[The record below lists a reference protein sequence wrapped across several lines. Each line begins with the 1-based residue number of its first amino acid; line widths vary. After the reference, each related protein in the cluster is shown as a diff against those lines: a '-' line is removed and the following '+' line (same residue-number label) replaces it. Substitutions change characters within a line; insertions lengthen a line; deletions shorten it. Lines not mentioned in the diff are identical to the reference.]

1 MESATHKDAA
11 ATVGDAAD
19 NGDRQPEAATSFDVH
34 RPVDGSVITSVAID
48 SASAVAESVA
58 RARAAQPA
66 WEAIGFDGRRRWM
79 EELRDWILA
88 NQDRLD
94 AMMQEETGKVRA
106 DAALE
111 AFYCLDAINF
121 WVDQGPKLL
130 ADEIVTPHVPLLRA
144 KRSKIVYRPFGVVGF
159 ISPWNFPVILSIGD
173 ALPALVAGNAV
184 GDQALRGHAADRHR
198 DRPRL
203 AGGDR
208 RPRRPARRQ
217 RRRRDRRGR

>member
-1 MESATHKDAA
+1 MESATHEDTAA
-11 ATVGDAAD
+11 KVGDAAD

-48 SASAVAESVA
+48 SESGVAESVA

-121 WVDQGPKLL
+121 WVDHGPKLL

-144 KRSKIVYRPFGVVGF
+144 KRSKIVYRP
-159 ISPWNFPVILSIGD
+159 
-173 ALPALVAGNAV
+173 LPT
-184 GDQALRGHAADRHR
+184 DDPKQ
-198 DRPRL
+198 
-203 AGGDR
+203 R
-208 RPRRPARRQ
+208 RPDITRARTLLNWEPKVALEEGLLKTVDYFKQ
-217 RRRRDRRGR
+217 RV